1 MTQMGFDH
9 ENEKE
14 KMNQKHLKE
23 TKKAENDKKILINE
37 YEQKLLLLEKS
48 KENELAQL
56 NQHFENELK
65 KIKE

>member
-1 MTQMGFDH
+1 MTQMGFDQ

-14 KMNQKHLKE
+14 QINKKNLKE
-23 TKKAENDKKILINE
+23 KAILINE

-56 NQHFENELK
+56 NMHFENELK